1 MPRTT
6 ISKRPIEERERH
18 FVNLYIKAGA
28 MESSIANCERRTHLK
43 AGSGKKILR
52 RKAVQ
57 QEISARMEIVKE
69 EQIRQKFLGEAVE
82 KAERLMQE
90 KLSQSVLAIQRQK
103 IDLEVL
109 DHELM
114 TMVTGLDMRMHPK
127 EKLDSIK
134 AAYVVFGTLESG
146 NTRRLIPPEHL
157 QKNDGQGTYTSL
169 FNRMALS
176 PSPSDPTLESA
187 LDAKDGVFDVFPP
200 SVGVF
205 PKPMPPNASIPIMGE
220 SIDEPPASKDPSGII
235 TVEVE

>member
-1 MPRTT
+1 MPRTK
-6 ISKRPIEERERH
+6 IENRPIEEKEKH

-28 MESSIANCERRTHLK
+28 GEDKSVISDCERRAHLK
-43 AGSGKKILR
+43 AGSGKNILK
-52 RKAVQ
+52 RKAIQ
-57 QEISARMEIVKE
+57 KEISARMEFVKE

-134 AAYVVFGTLESG
+134 CQA
-146 NTRRLIPPEHL
+146 
-157 QKNDGQGTYTSL
+157 
-169 FNRMALS
+169 
-176 PSPSDPTLESA
+176 
-187 LDAKDGVFDVFPP
+187 
-200 SVGVF
+200 
-205 PKPMPPNASIPIMGE
+205 
-220 SIDEPPASKDPSGII
+220 
-235 TVEVE
+235 